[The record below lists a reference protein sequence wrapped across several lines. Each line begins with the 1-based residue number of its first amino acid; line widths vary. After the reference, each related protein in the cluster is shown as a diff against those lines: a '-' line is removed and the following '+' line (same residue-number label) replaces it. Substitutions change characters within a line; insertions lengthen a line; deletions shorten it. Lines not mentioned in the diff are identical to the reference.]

1 MGLVISKG
9 VEEKLSK
16 KVPPVSLREIE
27 QCFENREHGLL
38 LDEREKNKSDPPT
51 QWFIALTNQNRLL
64 KIVFIQKNGDVTI
77 RTAYEPNP
85 EEIRIYKKYA

>member
-9 VEEKLSK
+9 VEEKLSNK
-16 KVPPVSLREIE
+16 APPVSRREIE
-27 QCFENREHGLL
+27 LCFENREHGLL
-38 LDEREKNKSDPPT
+38 LDEREKNKSNPPT

-64 KIVFIQKNGDVTI
+64 KIVFLQKNGDVTI

-85 EEIRIYKKYA
+85 EEVRIYKKYA